1 MRTKPARK
9 QPIMGKLISK
19 EEGARTEEITT
30 TTTVEESLE
39 DLTKREEAPVEDPTE
54 KKEVPVVKVKEA
66 ITTEDNL
73 VLNHDQVIHPDLKAN
88 PTTAA
93 KQEASQKK

>member
-1 MRTKPARK
+1 
-9 QPIMGKLISK
+9 MGKLIRK
-19 EEGARTEEITT
+19 EEGARIEEITT

-39 DLTKREEAPVEDPTE
+39 DLTKREEAPVEDLTE

-66 ITTEDNL
+66 TTTEDNL
-73 VLNHDQVIHPDLKAN
+73 VLSHDQITHPDLKAN

-93 KQEASQKK
+93 EQETSQEK